1 MLILSIGQVSLLRA
15 QDAGTAKLTGT
26 IIDQHGSVI
35 INAAVEV
42 KSESSTLVRKVTS
55 DSDGHFVAE
64 GLTAGAYAVEVSAPG
79 FSTRVRKGVQVS
91 ATGAN
96 NISIPLGVGSQLEE
110 VTVTADGSSSI
121 ASQLSPVKA
130 LLTERSATSVITS
143 DFIQNFTSPVA
154 DYGEL
159 VQMVPG
165 AFTVSSDGVGMGQ
178 SKTYFRGFPDGD
190 YDIDYDGIP
199 FYDTNSPT
207 HHSWAF
213 FPSQWI
219 GGVNFDRSPG
229 SAATIG
235 PTPFGGSIHLLSKE
249 MPTQLNIRGN
259 AIYGSWN
266 TQLYDGALDTGNF
279 GPGGRQNVIV
289 DVHHMTSDGYQT
301 YNDQTR
307 NAGELKY
314 QFRISDK
321 TILTGY
327 SGVVI
332 LDSNTPNFNGP
343 TRSQLTQYGDNFLLT
358 NNSNSTYYSDQ
369 KYNFYHVP
377 TDFEYVG
384 LKSELGHGW
393 LLDVKP
399 YTYSYNN
406 AQHYANAYGQ
416 DYSANGTIP
425 ALPFGY
431 LTENAAAAKANGVS
445 TCSTEVAK
453 KGVTALPCGV
463 DKLNSYRKYGDT
475 AAISQTSK
483 LGVFRAGLWY
493 EWAGT
498 NRYQTPSDPLNGW
511 ADQVLPNFHEQF
523 WTNSYQPYAEY
534 EFHVTHKLNIT
545 GGVKFA
551 DYALSLKQ
559 YADDGKTVG
568 SLNGSPFVRNQTN
581 YTSVLPSLD
590 ANYHILSNWTA
601 YGQFA
606 TGSVVP
612 PSSVFD
618 YNQTTADAKT
628 GKTAIV
634 ESLPKPTHTTS
645 FQAGTVVK
653 FRRVSF
659 DADYYHTKFQNAYSS
674 ATDPVTGEQD
684 NYLAPDSIS
693 QGIEAEANVYLGH
706 GLSAY
711 VNATKGQATY
721 TGNLYVSDTGT
732 TKNTVVPPG
741 TPNTI
746 AFSAPSGLWVSQ
758 TPSDTEAVGLSYQ
771 DKSWNVGIFEK
782 RIGSEW
788 MDNGSYHNQMAV
800 DPFNMTNLFLGY
812 TIHNHSHFDQTKFRL
827 AINNLF
833 DQHSVTGV
841 TPFSSVAA
849 PITSGVTNPFVG
861 TTAVSQNDVMSLL
874 PGRCVMMSV
883 TFGFSPR
890 RDRD

>member
-1 MLILSIGQVSLLRA
+1 MLSIGQVSLLCA
-15 QDAGTAKLTGT
+15 QDAATAKLTGT
-26 IIDQHGSVI
+26 VLDLHGSVI
-35 INAAVEV
+35 ANAVVEV
-42 KSESSTLVRKVTS
+42 KSQSSKLIRTVTTGSDGRFNAGSLAAGTYSVKVSAVGFLTQVRKDV
-55 DSDGHFVAE
+55 
-64 GLTAGAYAVEVSAPG
+64 P
-79 FSTRVRKGVQVS
+79 VS
-91 ATGAN
+91 ATNAN
-96 NISIPLGVGSQLEE
+96 EIPIPLEVERRFEE

-165 AFTVSSDGVGMGQ
+165 AFTVSADGVGMGQ
-178 SKTYFRGFPDGD
+178 SKTSFRGFPDGD

-249 MPTQLNIRGN
+249 MPSQMNIRAN

-266 TQLYDGALDTGNF
+266 TQLYDGEMDTGNF
-279 GPGGRQNVIV
+279 GPSGRQNVSV

-301 YNDQTR
+301 YNDQER

-314 QFRISDK
+314 QFRISDH
-321 TILTGY
+321 TVLTGY
-327 SGVVI
+327 SGVII

-343 TRSQLTQYGDNFLLT
+343 TRSQLAQYGNHFLLT

-384 LKSELGHGW
+384 ARSELGHGW

-416 DYSANGTIP
+416 DYSANGKIP

-431 LTENAAAAKANGVS
+431 LTEDSTAAAANGVK
-445 TCSTEVAK
+445 TCSTEVSK

-463 DKLNSYRKYGDT
+463 DKLNSYRKYGET

-498 NRYQTPSDPLNGW
+498 NRYQIPTDPLNNW
-511 ADQVLPNFHEQF
+511 ADQTLPNFHEQF

-545 GGVKFA
+545 AGVKFA
-551 DYALSLKQ
+551 DYAISLKQ

-568 SLNGSPFVRNQTN
+568 SLNGSPFVKNSTN

-618 YNQTTADAKT
+618 YNQTTVNAVT

-634 ESLPKPTHTTS
+634 EALPKPTHTTS
-645 FQAGTVVK
+645 FQAGTVAK

-659 DADYYHTKFQNAYSS
+659 DADYYHIKFQNAYSS
-674 ATDPVTGEQD
+674 ATDPVTGEQN
-684 NYLAPDSIS
+684 NYLSPDSIS
-693 QGIEAEANVYLGH
+693 QGIEAEANVFLGR

-711 VNATKGQATY
+711 VNATKGKATY
-721 TGNLYVSDTGT
+721 TGNLYVNSSG
-732 TKNTVVPPG
+732 TVVAPG
-741 TPNTI
+741 AAGAI

-771 DKSWNVGIFEK
+771 DKSWNAGLFEK

-800 DPFNMTNLFLGY
+800 DPFNMTNLFVGY

-827 AINNLF
+827 AINNIF
-833 DQHSVTGV
+833 DQHSITGV
-841 TPFSSVAA
+841 TPYSLVVS
-849 PITSGVTNPFVG
+849 PTTNGVTNPFIG
-861 TTAVSQNDVMSLL
+861 TTASSPNDVMSLL
-874 PGRCVMMSV
+874 SGRCVMMSV
-883 TFGFSPR
+883 TFGFSPKK
-890 RDRD
+890 DRD